1 MAKEKKWKSSTMVA
15 IFHDQVAANNQ
26 KRNGCLKL
34 RAFLK
39 KSNEGCYAKKSRIF
53 SKEPFETFLFETQ
66 DDLHLG
72 LKIVLLIGITGA
84 CRYDEMVK
92 MKTTDIEDMGNV
104 VLIKIPDRKT
114 RKVRSFTIIGEN
126 YIKIDRKYAALRPK
140 DMLETRFF
148 SKYQNGKC
156 CRSVMGIHTIS
167 SVPGKVA
174 TLLKLSNS
182 KEYTGHSL
190 RRTSAT
196 LLIDGGGNIE
206 SLKRHGGW
214 KSSSV
219 AEGYIE
225 EPLRNKNDNASKIEG
240 KKL

>member
-1 MAKEKKWKSSTMVA
+1 
-15 IFHDQVAANNQ
+15 
-26 KRNGCLKL
+26 
-34 RAFLK
+34 
-39 KSNEGCYAKKSRIF
+39 
-53 SKEPFETFLFETQ
+53 
-66 DDLHLG
+66 
-72 LKIVLLIGITGA
+72 
-84 CRYDEMVK
+84 
-92 MKTTDIEDMGNV
+92 MGNV
-104 VLIKIPDRKT
+104 VLIKIPDSKT

-126 YIKIDRKYAALRPK
+126 YVKIYRKYAALRPK
-140 DMLETRFF
+140 DMPETRFF
-148 SKYQNGKC
+148 LKYQNGKC
-156 CRSVMGIHTIS
+156 CRSVMGIHIIS

-174 TLLKLSNS
+174 TFLKLSDS

-225 EPLRNKNDNASKIEG
+225 ESLRNKNENASKILNLNEVITPSASKTNLIEPSASHLIAENLTSSAQTSTVLHG
-240 KKL
+240 FNFQNATLTNCTFNISLTNKNDV